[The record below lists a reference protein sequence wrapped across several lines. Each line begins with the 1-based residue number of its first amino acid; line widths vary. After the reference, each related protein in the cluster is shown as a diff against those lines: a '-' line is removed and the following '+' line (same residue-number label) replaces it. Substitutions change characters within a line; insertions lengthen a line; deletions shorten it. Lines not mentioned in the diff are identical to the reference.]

1 MYSLN
6 IFKENN
12 LQLNWHDV
20 YWGLKEGII
29 SLGEVEEYAEKH
41 IDKDIS
47 NEIIQSI
54 VFDKSSRN
62 EILDKLG
69 ELVGRY
75 IAENE
80 RKQRYEFS
88 KRKWRYCILQCL
100 ANSNLDF
107 SSMFD
112 HIEQIYALFGYPEDM
127 LSFIPYMPPQDNY
140 KPTLHT
146 DMENRNRLFNN
157 LSVFL
162 NTEKNFF
169 KDNLTQYSAIF

>member
-1 MYSLN
+1 MASVYSLD

-12 LQLNWHDV
+12 LQLDWHDV
-20 YWGLKEGII
+20 YWGLKEDII

-41 IDKDIS
+41 IDNNIS
-47 NEIIQSI
+47 SEIIQHI

-62 EILDKLG
+62 EILNNL
-69 ELVGRY
+69 
-75 IAENE
+75 ENLLEKDFAKSE

-88 KRKWRYCILQCL
+88 KRKWRYCILQYL

-140 KPTLHT
+140 KPRLHT
-146 DMENRNRLFNN
+146 NMENRNRLFNN

-169 KDNLTQYSAIF
+169 KNRQVD